1 MKTSTVNAI
10 AIGFI
15 SLLVVT
21 IVGAVV
27 LESTDRDPTRIF
39 TFALAIIPVLLVQLY
54 QGEKNNRDNS
64 EIKRAVNGELTRQ
77 LEDVKSHVT
86 DQLAK
91 QSDMNTDDKKG
102 TNRVNT

>member
-1 MKTSTVNAI
+1 MKASTVNAI

-86 DQLAK
+86 DQLANVK
-91 QSDMNTDDKKG
+91 TEIKRDDKEG
-102 TNRVNT
+102 N

>member
-39 TFALAIIPVLLVQLY
+39 TFALAIIPILLVQLY

-77 LEDVKSHVT
+77 LDEVKSHVT
-86 DQLAK
+86 DQLTNMK
-91 QSDMNTDDKKG
+91 TEIKRDDKEG
-102 TNRVNT
+102 N